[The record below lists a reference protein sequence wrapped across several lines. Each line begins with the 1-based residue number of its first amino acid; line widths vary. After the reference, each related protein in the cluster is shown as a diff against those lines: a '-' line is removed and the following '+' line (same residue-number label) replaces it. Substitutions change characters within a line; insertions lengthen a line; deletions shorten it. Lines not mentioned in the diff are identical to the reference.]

1 MKLHQIRDLL
11 ALADH
16 GSVRAASREIGIA
29 QPSITRSIR
38 ELERDL
44 GVPLFERRA
53 RGVTPTAMGDAFI
66 RRARNVDRELLRAR
80 DEIAQLRGLTH
91 GSVRIALSMV
101 PHMALL
107 PDALRPFRLR
117 YPEVRLDI
125 IDAVFSSVAADMTEG
140 RLDCYIGPP
149 PEQLPADLLVEKL
162 FDNTR
167 VILGRKGHPLS
178 NAKSLRELTGA
189 EWVTTSITARA
200 ELELGPLFE
209 LHRLPPPTLV
219 LQAHSALTLI
229 VSLLYSD
236 LLTMLPVQ
244 WINFP
249 LTRDALQIIK
259 VSEVLA
265 APPICIIQRA
275 GLPLT
280 PAAEHLCNLLR
291 RAAGHIAKPQPAV
304 SDLPVAGLAKPRR

>member
-1 MKLHQIRDLL
+1 MKLHHLRDLL
-11 ALADH
+11 AVADQ

-29 QPSITRSIR
+29 QPAITRSIR
-38 ELERDL
+38 ELEREL

-53 RGVTPTAMGDAFI
+53 RGVVATAMGEAFI
-66 RRARNVDRELLRAR
+66 RRARTVDQELLRAR
-80 DEIAQLRGLTH
+80 DEIAQLRGMTH
-91 GSVRIALSMV
+91 GSVRMALSMV

-107 PDALRPFRLR
+107 PEAIRPFRLR

-125 IDAVFSSVAADMTEG
+125 IDAVFPTVAADMNEG
-140 RLDCYIGPP
+140 RIDCYIGPP
-149 PEQLPADLLVEKL
+149 PEQLPEGLLMEKL

-167 VILGRKGHPLS
+167 VILARKGHPL
-178 NAKSLRELTGA
+178 AGARSLGELTGA
-189 EWVTTSITARA
+189 EWVTTSITAQA
-200 ELELGPLFE
+200 EHELGPLFAH
-209 LHRLPPPTLV
+209 HRLPPPTLV

-244 WINFP
+244 WTHFP
-249 LTRDALQIIK
+249 LTRDALQVIK
-259 VSEVLA
+259 VREVLA

-280 PAAEHLCNLLR
+280 PAAEHLCVLLR
-291 RAAGHIAKPQPAV
+291 RAAGR
-304 SDLPVAGLAKPRR
+304 VA